1 MFAGGATHHIRH
13 SEFIMK
19 KSLLA
24 LLALAASSAAF
35 ADQGDIIARLRA
47 INVSPNV
54 STDSTLSAIKTDVSS
69 ETVPE
74 LDFTYMITN
83 NIGAELILGTSRHS
97 VSSSLGDLG
106 KISVLPPTVTVQ
118 YHFAPQATVRPYIGA
133 GINYTRFYDNG
144 LKAGATSLDVDKNS
158 FGPALQIGTDVAIG
172 KNLFVN
178 FDVKKLWIKT
188 DVSAAGTKLGTLKID
203 PVVYGIGIGTKF

>member
-1 MFAGGATHHIRH
+1 
-13 SEFIMK
+13 MK

-24 LLALAASSAAF
+24 VLALAAISSAAF
-35 ADQGDIIARLRA
+35 ADQGDILARLRA

-54 STDSTLSAIKTDVSS
+54 STDSTLSALHTDVSS

-74 LDFTYMITN
+74 LDFTYMFTN
-83 NIGAELILGTSRHS
+83 NIGAELILGTSRHT
-97 VSSSLGDLG
+97 VSTSLGDVG

-144 LKAGATSLDVDKNS
+144 LKVGASPLDVDKNS
-158 FGPALQIGTDVAIG
+158 FGPALQIGSDVAVS
-172 KNLFVN
+172 KNLFIN

-188 DVSAAGTKLGTLKID
+188 DVSMAGTKLGTLKID
-203 PVVYGIGIGTKF
+203 PLVYGIGIGTKF